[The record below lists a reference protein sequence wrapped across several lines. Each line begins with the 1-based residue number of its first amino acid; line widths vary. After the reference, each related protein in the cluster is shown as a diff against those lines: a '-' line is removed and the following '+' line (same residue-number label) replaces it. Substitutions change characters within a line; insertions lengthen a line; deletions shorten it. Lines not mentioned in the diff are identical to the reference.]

1 MYVSCMCIASQRD
14 LTVYVN
20 KQALVAD
27 LLNEAAKELQ
37 VRPCLATFA
46 FIRSYVANALL
57 PVSQCIEAV
66 TRGLLWYSGTSLKR
80 IL

>member
-1 MYVSCMCIASQRD
+1 M
-14 LTVYVN
+14 YVN

-37 VRPCLATFA
+37 VRLCQAVFA

-57 PVSQCIEAV
+57 HIEAV
-66 TRGLLWYSGTSLKR
+66 TRGLLWYSGTSL
-80 IL
+80 

>member
-1 MYVSCMCIASQRD
+1 MYVSCLCIASQRD

-46 FIRSYVANALL
+46 FIPSYIC
-57 PVSQCIEAV
+57 S
-66 TRGLLWYSGTSLKR
+66 
-80 IL
+80 

>member
-1 MYVSCMCIASQRD
+1 MHVSCLCDASQRD

-37 VRPCLATFA
+37 VRLCLATFA
-46 FIRSYVANALL
+46 FILSYVANALL
-57 PVSQCIEAV
+57 PARQCIEAV
-66 TRGLLWYSGTSLKR
+66 TRGLLWYSGTSL
-80 IL
+80 